1 MAQINGKEV
10 GPSLSG
16 IAHGVVDIFK
26 ESIRGDRIE
35 IEIELGEEKF
45 LKKENLVILEDLL
58 FRLGIK
64 KNSFSMDSPV
74 DGKILMKII

>member
-1 MAQINGKEV
+1 MAQINGKEI

-45 LKKENLVILEDLL
+45 
-58 FRLGIK
+58 
-64 KNSFSMDSPV
+64 
-74 DGKILMKII
+74 